1 MKKEYITKKTEGL
14 KYFKKGDTH
23 MYTMGLD
30 IGSTTSK
37 GVIIKDGEEIV
48 ASVLV
53 PVGTGTSGPLKLIK
67 ELKEKSSLTE
77 KDIEKTVVTGYGR
90 IQYKDA
96 DKQISELS
104 CHAKGVAFL
113 IPGARTII
121 DIGGQDAKAMK
132 LNNKGKLI
140 NFIMNDKCA
149 AGTGRFLDVMAG
161 VLETDVSKL
170 GEISEKSTKEV
181 SISSTCTVFAESEV
195 ISHLSAN
202 AKKEDIVAGIHTSV
216 VRRVSTLAMRVGI
229 EDQVVMVGGVA
240 RNKGIVKAMEK
251 ELGHDIKVPELA
263 QLTGALGAAIY
274 AFEETK

>member
-1 MKKEYITKKTEGL
+1 
-14 KYFKKGDTH
+14 

-37 GVIIKDGEEIV
+37 GVIMKDGKEIV

-67 ELKEKSSLTE
+67 ELKEKSNLTE

-132 LNNKGKLI
+132 LNDKGKLI

-202 AKKEDIVAGIHTSV
+202 AKKEDIIAGIHTSV

>member
-1 MKKEYITKKTEGL
+1 
-14 KYFKKGDTH
+14 

-37 GVIIKDGEEIV
+37 GVIMKDGKEIV

-53 PVGTGTSGPLKLIK
+53 PIGTGTSGPLKLIK
-67 ELKEKSSLTE
+67 ELKEKSNLTE

-90 IQYKDA
+90 MQYKA

-132 LNNKGKLI
+132 LNDKGKLM

-149 AGTGRFLDVMAG
+149 AGTGRFLDVMSGG

-229 EDQVVMVGGVA
+229 EDEVVMVGGVA
-240 RNKGIVKAMEK
+240 RNKGIVKAMER
-251 ELGHDIKVPELA
+251 EIGHNIKVPELA

-274 AFEETK
+274 AFEATK

>member
-1 MKKEYITKKTEGL
+1 
-14 KYFKKGDTH
+14 

-37 GVIIKDGEEIV
+37 GVIIKDGKEIV

-67 ELKEKSSLTE
+67 ELKEKSNLTE

-132 LNNKGKLI
+132 LNDKGKLI

-240 RNKGIVKAMEK
+240 RNKGIVKTMEK

>member
-1 MKKEYITKKTEGL
+1 
-14 KYFKKGDTH
+14 

-37 GVIIKDGEEIV
+37 GVIIKNGEEIV

-67 ELKEKSSLTE
+67 ELKEKSNLTE

-132 LNNKGKLI
+132 LNDKGKLI

>member
-1 MKKEYITKKTEGL
+1 
-14 KYFKKGDTH
+14 

-37 GVIIKDGEEIV
+37 GVIMKDGKEIV

-53 PVGTGTSGPLKLIK
+53 PIGTGTSGPLKLIK
-67 ELKEKSSLTE
+67 ELKEKSNLTE

-90 IQYKDA
+90 MQYKA

-104 CHAKGVAFL
+104 CHAKGGVAFL

-132 LNNKGKLI
+132 LNDKGKLM

-149 AGTGRFLDVMAG
+149 AGTGRFLDVMSGG

-229 EDQVVMVGGVA
+229 EDEVVMVGGVA
-240 RNKGIVKAMEK
+240 RNKGIVKAMER
-251 ELGHDIKVPELA
+251 EIGHNIKVPELA

-274 AFEETK
+274 AFEATK

>member
-1 MKKEYITKKTEGL
+1 
-14 KYFKKGDTH
+14 

-67 ELKEKSSLTE
+67 ELKEKSNLTE

-132 LNNKGKLI
+132 LNDKGKLI

-229 EDQVVMVGGVA
+229 QDQVVMVGGVA

>member
-1 MKKEYITKKTEGL
+1 
-14 KYFKKGDTH
+14 

-37 GVIIKDGEEIV
+37 GVIIKDGKEIV

-67 ELKEKSSLTE
+67 ELKEKSNLTE
-77 KDIEKTVVTGYGR
+77 NDIEKTVVTGYGR

-132 LNNKGKLI
+132 LNDKGKLI

-170 GEISEKSTKEV
+170 GEISEKFTKEV

>member
-1 MKKEYITKKTEGL
+1 
-14 KYFKKGDTH
+14 

-37 GVIIKDGEEIV
+37 GVIMKDGKEIV

-67 ELKEKSSLTE
+67 ELKEKSNLTE
-77 KDIEKTVVTGYGR
+77 NDIEKTVVTGYGR
-90 IQYKDA
+90 MQYKA

-132 LNNKGKLI
+132 LNDKGKLM

-149 AGTGRFLDVMAG
+149 AGTGRFLDVMSG

-229 EDQVVMVGGVA
+229 EDEVVMVGGVA
-240 RNKGIVKAMEK
+240 RNKGIVKAMER
-251 ELGHDIKVPELA
+251 EIGHNIKVPELA